1 MAKKIIIIISL
12 FVALIGGWLFLWPQY
27 QDLQSLHQE
36 IKNKQ
41 DELQKTNDFFANLAK
56 AKTEL
61 QNYSSEDL
69 AKLDAALPKDPS
81 NYLPALFNYLQ
92 TTAGQTGL
100 AFKEISGVTI
110 SQSKER
116 PSLREV
122 VFNVQLVGSYASLKN
137 WLSQINKS
145 ARIIE
150 VENIS
155 FAFEKSSAEKTK
167 GAPES
172 FTFKIKLK
180 TFSY

>member
-1 MAKKIIIIISL
+1 MAKKIIIIVSL
-12 FVALIGGWLFLWPQY
+12 FIVLIVGWLFLWPQF
-27 QDLQSLHQE
+27 QDLQSLRQE
-36 IKNKQ
+36 IKDKQ
-41 DELQKTNDFFANLAK
+41 AELQTTNEYFLNLAK
-56 AKTEL
+56 AKQQL
-61 QNYSSEDL
+61 QKYSPEDL
-69 AKLDAALPKDPS
+69 AKLEAALPKNPS
-81 NYLPALFNYLQ
+81 IYLPALFNYLQ
-92 TTAGQTGL
+92 TTASQTGL
-100 AFKEISGVTI
+100 TFKEISSVTI

-155 FAFEKSSAEKTK
+155 FAFEKTSAEKTK
-167 GAPES
+167 ETPES